1 MVALNFDANT
11 VAPEFGIDAIP
22 TGWYSVS
29 IDESQMKP
37 TRDGTGAYLQLRFNV
52 LQGQYSGRKIFC
64 RLNLQNSNEMAVQI
78 AKGQL
83 SAIAHSIG
91 VLQVQDSSQLHGKPM
106 KIKVVKKP
114 ASNGYEASNEVTGF
128 RDINYMPDEEP
139 QTETSTFPKAP
150 APVAQPA
157 PVAPTG
163 WGAPAQPAA
172 QPAPVQPAPVAPAPV
187 QPAAPVAPVAAPAQA
202 APQPTAQPWD
212 QAAQPAQV
220 APVAQ
225 AAPAPVTA
233 APVAQPAAQ
242 PVAQPAPV
250 APVAQPA
257 PTAAPVEQPAEAPA
271 VSAAQT
277 AAPPWAS

>member
-1 MVALNFDANT
+1 MVALNFDAST

-64 RLNLQNSNEMAVQI
+64 RLNLQNSNEMTVQI

-83 SAIAHSIG
+83 SAIAHSVG
-91 VLQVQDSSQLHGKPM
+91 VVQVQDSSQLHGRPM

-114 ASNGYEASNEVTGF
+114 ASNGYEATNEVTGF
-128 RDINYMPDEEP
+128 RDINYIPDGEP
-139 QTETSTFPKAP
+139 QTETSTFPKS
-150 APVAQPA
+150 PVTQP
-157 PVAPTG
+157 VPTG
-163 WGAPAQPAA
+163 WGAPAQPVA

-187 QPAAPVAPVAAPAQA
+187 QPATPVAPAATPAYAQT
-202 APQPTAQPWD
+202 QPTAQPWD

-225 AAPAPVTA
+225 ASPAPVTD

-242 PVAQPAPV
+242 PVAQPAP
-250 APVAQPA
+250 
-257 PTAAPVEQPAEAPA
+257 TAAPVEQPAAPVEQPAAAQA

>member
-22 TGWYSVS
+22 SGWYTVS

-37 TRDGTGAYLQLRFNV
+37 TKDGSGAYLQLRFNV
-52 LQGQYSGRKIFC
+52 MQGQYSGRKIFC
-64 RLNLQNSNEMAVQI
+64 RLNLQNSNEMTVQI

-114 ASNGYEASNEVTGF
+114 AANGYEASNEVTGF
-128 RDINYMPDEEP
+128 RDINYVPDEEP
-139 QTETSTFPKAP
+139 QTETSTFPKA
-150 APVAQPA
+150 ATPVAQPA
-157 PVAPTG
+157 PVAPPSG
-163 WGAPAQPAA
+163 WGAPA
-172 QPAPVQPAPVAPAPV
+172 QPAPVQPAPVTPAPV

-202 APQPTAQPWD
+202 APQPTPQPWD

-225 AAPAPVTA
+225 AAPAPVAA

-250 APVAQPA
+250 
-257 PTAAPVEQPAEAPA
+257 EQPAESPA